1 MEILETVALQNVL
14 GLGCVRALKLLNR
27 FGSASTIFSLDTSSL
42 QREELSLETV
52 EDLLSGAALKRAE
65 EMLKKLDS
73 MGAEATIITDS
84 NYPRLLKE
92 ISDPPLVLYSLGDL
106 SILNLQPAIAVV
118 GSRRASFY
126 GRHAAEI
133 LSFDLAA
140 RGVTVV
146 SGLARGIDQTAHAA
160 ALEAGG
166 KTVAILG
173 SGLDQIYPKEN
184 LRLAKEI
191 AEKGVLLTELPLGTP
206 PLSQNF
212 PFRNR
217 IISGV
222 SLGVLVVEAA
232 ERSGSLITARMAI
245 EQNRDV
251 FAVPGQITSP
261 SSFGPNTLIKDGAKL
276 VHSFMDIL
284 DELPDYAKRTGIDE
298 PNEHSLEDEQIQ
310 LFTDTFLT
318 EDEKK
323 LFSLLDFTAP
333 KHVDELIVESGL
345 DAASLM
351 SSLTMLELRQQVRQS
366 SGKHYIRVR

>member
-1 MEILETVALQNVL
+1 MEILETVALQNVS
-14 GLGCVRALKLLNR
+14 GLGHVRALRLLDR
-27 FGSASTIFSLDTSSL
+27 FGKASAIFSLDLSSL
-42 QREELSLETV
+42 EREGLGSDSLQ
-52 EDLLSGAALKRAE
+52 DMLSGTALKRAE
-65 EMLKKLDS
+65 EMLKRLDS
-73 MGAEATIITDS
+73 IKAKATVITDPD
-84 NYPRLLKE
+84 YPKLLKE
-92 ISDPPLVLYSLGDL
+92 IPDPPLVLYSIGDL
-106 SILNLQPAIAVV
+106 SILNTQPAIAVV

-126 GRHAAEI
+126 GRHSAEI

-166 KTVAILG
+166 RTVAVLG

-184 LRLAKEI
+184 VGLAREI
-191 AEKGVLLTELPLGTP
+191 AEKGALITELPLGTP

-222 SLGVLVVEAA
+222 SLGVVVVEAA
-232 ERSGSLITARMAI
+232 ERSGSLITARIAL

-261 SSFGPNTLIKDGAKL
+261 GSFGPHTLIKDGAKL

-284 DELPDYAKRTGIDE
+284 DELPIYARRAEINKLTC
-298 PNEHSLEDEQIQ
+298 NSLEDEQCE
-310 LFTDTFLT
+310 LFTDCLLT
-318 EDEKK
+318 ENEKK
-323 LFSLLDFTAP
+323 LYSLLDFTAP

-345 DAASLM
+345 DPASLM
-351 SSLTMLELRQQVRQS
+351 SSLTKLELQQQVKKS
-366 SGKHYIRVR
+366 SGKYYIRAR